1 MRDSYYKE
9 PMGEGMPSESSNE
22 PDKDWTDN
30 VPNSPAEII
39 LKSVCNWWVKKWKHY
54 SPSQELHKYLSQD
67 YITLSNKP
75 SSLISEMPDYL
86 IASGVNNTLVANE
99 NSSDT
104 NFIEKIPYVRA
115 MKYKRDFSFIIVKM
129 IKLLEF
135 CQKMI

>member
-1 MRDSYYKE
+1 
-9 PMGEGMPSESSNE
+9 
-22 PDKDWTDN
+22 
-30 VPNSPAEII
+30 
-39 LKSVCNWWVKKWKHY
+39 
-54 SPSQELHKYLSQD
+54 
-67 YITLSNKP
+67 
-75 SSLISEMPDYL
+75 MPDYL